1 MIGGAV
7 YLTSMTHTVF
17 ALQGQTWR
25 KSFLAFVRLG
35 RRGLQRHLSSSRKA
49 SNLLEGSARTR
60 SVDISCGWGI
70 ADSIYAQKFRRDRV
84 DNFFRSGQDVP
95 QDQRVQSPINS
106 DNHFQNSSSL
116 RLQTERPVDR
126 DLSLTKYLQSSSTR
140 FLARTI
146 FLASSLISF
155 SVAASEAPECDQEEI
170 QLYSSNPTQE
180 ITDSVVSHLDEL
192 DREKKGYE
200 GFPDL
205 ACFLHLYAINEVDD
219 APATDAKAKWLLDRV
234 SEEVIDELLADA
246 SKAGSFIFD
255 TFYEDG
261 MCLFRRLAG
270 SPVPTRNCSATLK
283 SINLEIERLQAEQ
296 RALVEKSS
304 ALDSTEDTD
313 GASIVGD
320 EDESLIWCVLGIGRL
335 DIIVAQYSRKA
346 CKERDGLAFT
356 QRQTA
361 LQVKEK
367 QEEILAARRKKEE
380 ERQKEIREA
389 EEKKKAEA
397 EKEKKRKTAKN
408 SSSQDSWCVRYPNS
422 FVCEQQESF
431 PDEGSTEDKPD
442 SSDGNAVK
450 TKVVYQPLLI
460 RAKPR
465 DERFCY
471 ALWKSKPYN
480 KYDSQAPTYADVNN
494 ETGIDFCWDFF
505 TLDGVKWVS
514 QQEGLVV
521 SPQGQ
526 ERMKGNF
533 RALLGF
539 AGPFLFSSGDANAMY
554 CVARALRVGRGA
566 RRNEKK
572 AFEFYLKA
580 ANKKHTKSQYF
591 VGLMYIAGM
600 GIAKDLTKGVQWI
613 KKAVSAG
620 DGDAKAYL
628 AYLSESGIGVS
639 RDLKEAK
646 RLYREAAR
654 MQHPFAK
661 ERLKNIGAG

>member
-1 MIGGAV
+1 MIGDAV

-17 ALQGQTWR
+17 ALQGRTWR
-25 KSFLAFVRLG
+25 ESFLAFVRLG

-49 SNLLEGSARTR
+49 RNLLEGSARTR

-95 QDQRVQSPINS
+95 QDQRVQPPINS

-116 RLQTERPVDR
+116 RLQTERPGDR

-155 SVAASEAPECDQEEI
+155 SVTASEAPECDQEEI

-261 MCLFRRLAG
+261 ICLFRRLAG
-270 SPVPTRNCSATLK
+270 SSVPTRNCSATLQ

-320 EDESLIWCVLGIGRL
+320 EDESLIWCVLGIGTL
-335 DIIVAQYSRKA
+335 DIIVAQYSREA

-356 QRQTA
+356 HRKTA
-361 LQVKEK
+361 LKVKEK
-367 QEEILAARRKKEE
+367 QEEILAERRKKEE
-380 ERQKEIREA
+380 ERQKKIREA

-397 EKEKKRKTAKN
+397 EKKKEDEKKKTAGN
-408 SSSQDSWCVRYPNS
+408 DSDSVT
-422 FVCEQQESF
+422 EESV
-431 PDEGSTEDKPD
+431 
-442 SSDGNAVK
+442 NAN
-450 TKVVYQPLLI
+450 VVYQPLLI
-460 RAKPR
+460 RATAS
-465 DERFCY
+465 DQRFCY
-471 ALWKSKPYN
+471 ALWKSRPYN

-580 ANKKHTKSQYF
+580 ANKKHTKAQYF

-600 GIAKDLTKGVQWI
+600 GVAKDLTEGVQWI

>member
-1 MIGGAV
+1 MKRIFRV
-7 YLTSMTHTVF
+7 S
-17 ALQGQTWR
+17 
-25 KSFLAFVRLG
+25 RL
-35 RRGLQRHLSSSRKA
+35 RIELS
-49 SNLLEGSARTR
+49 L
-60 SVDISCGWGI
+60 SCC
-70 ADSIYAQKFRRDRV
+70 
-84 DNFFRSGQDVP
+84 
-95 QDQRVQSPINS
+95 
-106 DNHFQNSSSL
+106 
-116 RLQTERPVDR
+116 
-126 DLSLTKYLQSSSTR
+126 SLTKSLQSSSTR
-140 FLARTI
+140 FLVKVI
-146 FLASSLISF
+146 FLASGLTSF
-155 SVAASEAPECDQEEI
+155 SVAASEAPECVQEEI

-219 APATDAKAKWLLDRV
+219 APATGAKAEWLFDLV
-234 SEEVIDELLADA
+234 SKEVIDGLLADA

-261 MCLFRRLAG
+261 MCLFHRLAE
-270 SPVPTRNCSATLK
+270 SLAPTQNCSAALS

-296 RALVEKSS
+296 KALVEKSS

-313 GASIVGD
+313 GSSVAGD
-320 EDESLIWCVLGIGRL
+320 EEGSRIWCVLGIGTL
-335 DIIVAQYSRKA
+335 DIIVAQYSRGV

-356 QRQTA
+356 QRQAA

-389 EEKKKAEA
+389 EERKKAEA

-408 SSSQDSWCVRYPNS
+408 SSSRDSWCVRYPNS

-431 PDEGSTEDKPD
+431 PGQGTTEDKPD
-442 SSDGNAVK
+442 SSDGNVIT

-465 DERFCY
+465 DEHFCY
-471 ALWKSKPYN
+471 ALWKARPYN
-480 KYDSQAPTYADVNN
+480 KYDSKAPSYADVNK

-514 QQEGLVV
+514 QQEGIVV
-521 SPQGQ
+521 SPKRK
-526 ERMKGNF
+526 ERMKGDF
-533 RALLGF
+533 RTLLGF
-539 AGPFLFSSGDANAMY
+539 AGPFLFSSGDVNAMY
-554 CVARALRVGRGA
+554 CVARALRVGRGT

-572 AFEFYLKA
+572 AFEFYLQA

-613 KKAVSAG
+613 KKAVSTG

-628 AYLSESGIGVS
+628 AYLTESGIGVS
-639 RDLKEAK
+639 RDQEEAK